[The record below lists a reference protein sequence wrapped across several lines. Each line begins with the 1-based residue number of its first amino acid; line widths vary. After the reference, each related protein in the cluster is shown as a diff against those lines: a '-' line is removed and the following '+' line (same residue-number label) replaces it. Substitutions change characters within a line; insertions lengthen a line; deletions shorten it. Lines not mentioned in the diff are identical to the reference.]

1 MAGLHGGAQNS
12 RLSAG
17 RRGCGGRDAGSV
29 HTLWL
34 PCFGSPCL
42 APPRLSAPY
51 PRTRT
56 HTTSGAARLPGP
68 AAGGGEGGRRA
79 GAPGPHPGAQAGG
92 AAGLLH
98 AGQRRSAG
106 TRGAALRGASWY
118 TRYSAAGASPAREG
132 TLPAS
137 LGVGMSAC
145 PASCPAWGGP
155 ACCPT
160 RRQWATWGTCCRAAE
175 RHRATPA
182 SDVRLRLVGP
192 LWTLR
197 RAAPELHAQQWCRAC
212 RGGWVQ
218 LAAQLGSPR
227 VQPLPLTPALP
238 VCTDNMTQLPLAPS
252 LVACRGFNCH
262 RRTLVFRAPEP
273 CFQPSPPRCIE

>member
-17 RRGCGGRDAGSV
+17 RRGCGGRDADSV
-29 HTLWL
+29 HSLWL
-34 PCFGSPCL
+34 PCFGCPL
-42 APPRLSAPY
+42 PRSTPLVCALP
-51 PRTRT
+51 T
-56 HTTSGAARLPGP
+56 HTHAHHFRSCSTAWTCCWRWRRWKTC
-68 AAGGGEGGRRA
+68 GRTWAPSWRA
-79 GAPGPHPGAQAGG
+79 SRRGCWPPS
-92 AAGLLH
+92 
-98 AGQRRSAG
+98 RRSAQVSG
-106 TRGAALRGASWY
+106 HPGGRPQGGELQRCWGV
-118 TRYSAAGASPAREG
+118 AGEGG

-145 PASCPAWGGP
+145 PASSPAWGGP

-197 RAAPELHAQQWCRAC
+197 RAAPELHAQQWCHAC

-273 CFQPSPPRCIE
+273 CFQPSPPMCIE